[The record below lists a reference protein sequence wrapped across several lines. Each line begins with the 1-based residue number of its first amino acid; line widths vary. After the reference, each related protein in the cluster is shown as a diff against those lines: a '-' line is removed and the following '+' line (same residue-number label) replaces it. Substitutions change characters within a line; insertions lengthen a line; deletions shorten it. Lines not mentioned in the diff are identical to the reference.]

1 MCKDYLKLNSEIN
14 DKLNHNKLS
23 NTSLFLLD
31 FLVDD
36 HVVGARGLQDL
47 AVRMVAGDR

>member
-14 DKLNHNKLS
+14 DNHNKLS
-23 NTSLFLLD
+23 NTSLLLLH